1 MLEHTQ
7 SSLLTADEAAAT
19 EQTITGSGLSR
30 RNFLVAAGLTA
41 GAAGTLGLAG
51 CGSVLGV
58 DPLAGP
64 APSIEDVLNFALN
77 LEYLEANFYL
87 YIATGQGLPPSL
99 QGTNPGAVPPVPA
112 VQFTDPNVAALAKQL
127 AADELAH
134 VTFLRAG
141 LVQNGFTPVDQP
153 ALNLTALGA
162 VTNDATFLATARQL
176 ETVGVSAY
184 EGGVP
189 YIAASLPALEYAA
202 LIHDTEGQH
211 EGVLR
216 QFCIAKGISSP
227 AVDHYDTPPSLSSST
242 IFNTNQL
249 TGVNPTRNTS
259 EVLQIVYA
267 APGKLGVTSG
277 GFFPN
282 GLNGNIKST

>member
-1 MLEHTQ
+1 MLEQGNSTTLVLDEVAAEPITRTNHT
-7 SSLLTADEAAAT
+7 AF
-19 EQTITGSGLSR
+19 SR
-30 RNFLVAAGLTA
+30 RNFMIGS
-41 GAAGTLGLAG
+41 GALAGTVGLAG

-58 DPLAGP
+58 DPSMGP
-64 APSIEDVLNFALN
+64 PPSITDVLNFALN

-87 YIATGQGLPPSL
+87 FITTGQGLPASL
-99 QGTNPGAVPPVPA
+99 QGTNPGAVPPIPA

-141 LVQNGFTPVDQP
+141 LAAAGITPIDQP

-162 VTNDATFLATARQL
+162 VTNDATFLALARQI
-176 ETVGVSAY
+176 EGVGVSAY

-189 YIAASLPALEYAA
+189 FVAGNFDALDYAA

-211 EGVLR
+211 HGVLR

-227 AVDHYDTPPSLSSST
+227 PVDSFDSAPVLST
-242 IFNTNQL
+242 TGIFNTDYL
-249 TGVNPTRNTS
+249 TGVNPARNAS

-267 APGKLGVTSG
+267 APGSTGVTSG
-277 GFFPN
+277 GFFPK
-282 GLNGNIKST
+282 GLNGNVKST